1 MKFKY
6 TAFNK
11 EGQKQK
17 GFVEA
22 NDINEAKALLKNL
35 IILDIK
41 PAKSFSFDISFSKTI
56 PSKELSK
63 LLLTLGLYTKAS
75 IPLINAIKLTKNQL
89 ENSKLIKFL
98 DKIEK
103 DIKEGKSFYSA
114 IETQKI
120 VNIPPYI
127 VNSIKVGEES
137 GKLPV
142 VLIEMSKFLKDEDK
156 LFSKTK
162 QALIYPLFIIIVAI
176 FMIAFMLT
184 TVVPK
189 IVKVFE
195 NLHQHLPAIT
205 VFVINSGNFLKH
217 YYMLLGIG
225 FIATVVS
232 FLFAYSKIYKFR
244 YFIDSLTLK
253 LPIIK
258 KVIIS
263 KELGRF
269 SYLVYILTNSGVNYI
284 TAINLATNTIE
295 NENIKSTFQK
305 ALNEVIE
312 GKKLSVSLVKAG
324 FDYDKS
330 FLQAIALAEE
340 TSEVSEILKN
350 ISEIYFEENEN
361 RINTILSMLEPALII
376 VVGGVIGVI
385 VTALLLP
392 MFSMNMFK
400 Q

>member
-6 TAFNK
+6 TAFDK
-11 EGQKQK
+11 QGQKQK

-35 IILDIK
+35 VILDIK
-41 PAKSFSFDISFSKTI
+41 PAKSFSFDISFSKTV

-162 QALIYPLFIIIVAI
+162 QALIYPFFIIVVAV

-225 FIATVVS
+225 FIAIVVS
-232 FLFAYSKIYKFR
+232 FLFAYKKIYKFR
-244 YFIDSLTLK
+244 YFIDSLMLK
-253 LPIIK
+253 LPVVK

-269 SYLVYILTNSGVNYI
+269 SYLVYILTSSGVNYI

-324 FDYDKS
+324 FNYDKS

-361 RINTILSMLEPALII
+361 RINTILSMLEPALIV
-376 VVGGVIGVI
+376 VVGGVIGMI

-392 MFSMNMFK
+392 MFSMNLFK
-400 Q
+400 